1 MSTRIASGIAN
12 AIERRLALEILRGQR
27 APGSTLPP
35 VRQLA
40 HDHRTTA
47 PTIQRVIDRLEVG
60 GLVSARRGSGVTV
73 NDPQRSGDLSLL
85 PLWFEALA
93 TQPDR
98 AAKILDDVLELR
110 RVMAAHLVRTAAPR
124 IAAAAPQ
131 LIELALAAGRA
142 TSLHEVA
149 ETDLAF
155 TAAVVDAAGQS
166 AVAAIFHTTA
176 RLVREVPHL
185 AHALFA
191 DRAYHRRMLKHAAA
205 ALARTPA
212 STAAAE
218 LEVVLAAWDRR
229 TVARFRDALT
239 GDSARP

>member
-1 MSTRIASGIAN
+1 MSTQIATGIAN
-12 AIERRLALEILRGQR
+12 AIERRLALEILRGER
-27 APGSTLPP
+27 APGSQLPP

-40 HDHRTTA
+40 RDHRTTA

-110 RVMAAHLVRTAAPR
+110 RVMAAHLVRTTAPR
-124 IAAAAPQ
+124 IAAAAPR
-131 LIELALAAGRA
+131 LVALALAVGRA
-142 TSLHEVA
+142 RELDEIA
-149 ETDLAF
+149 QADLAF
-155 TAAVVDAAGQS
+155 TAAVVEAAGQS

-185 AHALFA
+185 REALFA
-191 DRAYHRRMLKHAAA
+191 DRAYHRRVLKRAAA

-212 STAAAE
+212 SAAAAE
-218 LEVVLAAWDRR
+218 LEEVLAAWDRR
-229 TVARFRDALT
+229 TVARFRAALT
-239 GDSARP
+239 A